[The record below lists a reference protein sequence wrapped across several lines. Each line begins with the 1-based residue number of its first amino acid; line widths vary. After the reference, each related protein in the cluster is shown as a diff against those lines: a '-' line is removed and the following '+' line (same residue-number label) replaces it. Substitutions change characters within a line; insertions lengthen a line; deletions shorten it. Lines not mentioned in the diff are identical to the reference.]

1 MEHLLIK
8 PTAAS
13 LQADFAAT
21 AAELLTIISSFRD
34 EDINTVPFEGSW
46 TAGQTGEHIYKSISG
61 ISHSLQ
67 GEVKQTDRDPGE
79 KIQAIGNVFLDFDIK
94 MKSPDFIQP
103 SNLPHDKPLLL
114 RCLTLITSEVSK
126 QISSQDLS
134 VTCLQSILPGF
145 GDLTRLELS
154 YFIVFHTQRHIH
166 QLKKIK
172 RFLS

>member
-13 LQADFAAT
+13 LPADFTAT
-21 AAELLTIISSFRD
+21 AAELLALISSFKE

-46 TAGQTGEHIYKSISG
+46 TAGQTGEHIYKSMSG

-67 GEVKQTDRDPGE
+67 GAVKQTDRDPGE
-79 KIQAIGNVFLDFDIK
+79 KIPAIGNIFLDFSIK

-103 SNLPHDKPLLL
+103 SELPHDKSLLL
-114 RCLTLITSEVSK
+114 KCLTLITSEVNN
-126 QISSQDLS
+126 QINSQDLS

-154 YFIVFHTQRHIH
+154 YFTVFHTQRHIH
-166 QLKKIK
+166 QLNEIK